1 MSDRRNQNDIISSI
15 RSSRFIFRTTFV
27 KRASKLTTMKTPKLI
42 AVAAVSA
49 GLAFGVAAQAK
60 EHEEQNISSS
70 DVPAAVQ
77 QAAETHA
84 KGGKIVRW
92 EKEGANYE
100 AVIEKNGKELGF
112 AFDANGKFLKKRDES
127 KEQKEKGEKY

>member
-1 MSDRRNQNDIISSI
+1 
-15 RSSRFIFRTTFV
+15 
-27 KRASKLTTMKTPKLI
+27 MKTPKLI

-60 EHEEQNISSS
+60 EHEEQTLSSS

-77 QAAETHA
+77 QAAEAQA

-100 AVIEKNGKELGF
+100 AVVEKNGKVWGF
-112 AFDANGKFLKKRDES
+112 AFDANGKFLKKHSETAEH
-127 KEQKEKGEKY
+127 KTKGEKD